1 MGAGLLRSLLEP
13 RFPGSLSIAQACAP
27 TLAPEPLTKPS
38 W

>member
-1 MGAGLLRSLLEP
+1 MGAGLLRSLWNLDF
-13 RFPGSLSIAQACAP
+13 RGSLSIAQACAP